1 MDGTGQRGTIM
12 HRIESHTAILTLFCF
27 LSSPLSAGLRPME
40 GNLTTPGACF
50 GRKRGLTLGYARDTS
65 CSKPSGRRGVTAFDV
80 CAAIPSLP
88 PGELPSCEFWAL
100 HDPTIMIHD
109 LSADPLLQAP
119 SNRQS
124 PTTTRSYVQILSSV
138 DREITHYPPSFQ
150 LLCISSK
157 LSDSVIDSAISRFLA
172 KSTQSCGVYMQQFP
186 TSTA

>member
-1 MDGTGQRGTIM
+1 M
-12 HRIESHTAILTLFCF
+12 HATPVAASQVEDEA
-27 LSSPLSAGLRPME
+27 SPL
-40 GNLTTPGACF
+40 LTCVQLSPVYRQASYPLVNF
-50 GRKRGLTLGYARDTS
+50 G
-65 CSKPSGRRGVTAFDV
+65 
-80 CAAIPSLP
+80 
-88 PGELPSCEFWAL
+88 
-100 HDPTIMIHD
+100 
-109 LSADPLLQAP
+109 AP